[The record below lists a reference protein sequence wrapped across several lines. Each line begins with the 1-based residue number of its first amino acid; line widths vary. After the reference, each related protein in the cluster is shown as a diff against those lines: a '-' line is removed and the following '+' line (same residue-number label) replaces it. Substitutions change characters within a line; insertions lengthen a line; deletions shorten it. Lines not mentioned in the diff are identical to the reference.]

1 MNNAQINAMV
11 QKIKAYSE
19 THADCIRKGGAVIAF
34 MCNKKRKPME
44 EINDNSPVKSKRKR
58 IVEDEGVT
66 PRKFKKV
73 SMLSCRKEIKA
84 AEIVFKE
91 KYEKIEE
98 NLEKKYEDERK
109 QLETK
114 HEEEYENERKQL
126 EARHGVAIDSLAAQN
141 EKMMRMFNMF

>member
-34 MCNKKRKPME
+34 ICNKKRKPME
-44 EINDNSPVKSKRKR
+44 EINVNSPVKSKRKR

-66 PRKFKKV
+66 PRKKNNV

-109 QLETK
+109 QLEAK
-114 HEEEYENERKQL
+114 HEEGYENERKQL

-141 EKMMRMFNMF
+141 EKMMRMFNTF

>member
-11 QKIKAYSE
+11 QKIKTYSE

-34 MCNKKRKPME
+34 ICNKKRKPME
-44 EINDNSPVKSKRKR
+44 EINVNSPVKSKRKR

-66 PRKFKKV
+66 PRKFKNV

-141 EKMMRMFNMF
+141 EKMMRMFNTF

>member
-11 QKIKAYSE
+11 QTIKGYSE
-19 THADCIRKGGAVIAF
+19 EHADCIRKGGAVIAF
-34 MCNKKRKPME
+34 MCNKKRKPMG
-44 EINDNSPVKSKRKR
+44 EITDNTTVKCKRKR
-58 IVEDEGVT
+58 IVADEGVT

-73 SMLSCRKEIKA
+73 SMLSCHEEIKA

-98 NLEKKYEDERK
+98 NLEKKYEN
-109 QLETK
+109 LEAK

-126 EARHGVAIDSLAAQN
+126 EARHGREIESLASQN
-141 EKMMRMFNMF
+141 EKMMKMFKNY